1 MSDRTCVKCNKVFD
15 LPCRL
20 KNHQKR
26 KISCELIILNIPIQD
41 KKNFKCK
48 HCLRT
53 FTTETSM
60 YRHIRQACKIVNC
73 PNKDSL
79 LLAINS
85 SNLAIVQKQV
95 ETLTNTV
102 NNLQNNLKKENTN
115 INNQGVIQ
123 NIETQ
128 NIQNNNITINCTIL
142 PYWLNKQTSLF
153 IAEMNIKHDDLLSPF
168 LKGNSAANEYAKI
181 SYLDKV
187 DVKNS
192 EGRLNPKGF
201 IANQLISSAIIEM
214 IENVYADSEND
225 TSVVY
230 LLKKDKVMVY
240 QENGIWC
247 VKSLDNVNRELC
259 GNIVQNV
266 RAMRD
271 KIVYPKEVYNGEKVA
286 INETFRDLPM
296 EYGTAKPKGFIANT
310 SKILKNSKN
319 ELSIILESNKDKL
332 KNDKLI

>member
-1 MSDRTCVKCNKVFD
+1 
-15 LPCRL
+15 
-20 KNHQKR
+20 
-26 KISCELIILNIPIQD
+26 
-41 KKNFKCK
+41 
-48 HCLRT
+48 
-53 FTTETSM
+53 
-60 YRHIRQACKIVNC
+60 
-73 PNKDSL
+73 
-79 LLAINS
+79 
-85 SNLAIVQKQV
+85 
-95 ETLTNTV
+95 
-102 NNLQNNLKKENTN
+102 
-115 INNQGVIQ
+115 
-123 NIETQ
+123 
-128 NIQNNNITINCTIL
+128 
-142 PYWLNKQTSLF
+142 
-153 IAEMNIKHDDLLSPF
+153 MNIKHDDLLSPF

>member
-1 MSDRTCVKCNKVFD
+1 MDRTCNLCNKLFTTVYG
-15 LPCRL
+15 LKKHKLRKVPCIIETIPTS
-20 KNHQKR
+20 KN
-26 KISCELIILNIPIQD
+26 D
-41 KKNFKCK
+41 KFKCIACN
-48 HCLRT
+48 HT
-53 FTTETSM
+53 FTTNQSLQK
-60 YRHIRQACKIVNC
+60 HIIKTCLIIK
-73 PNKDSL
+73 NKNKT
-79 LLAINS
+79 I
-85 SNLAIVQKQV
+85 
-95 ETLTNTV
+95 TNTDEI
-102 NNLQNNLKKENTN
+102 NKIKKELDELKKQ
-115 INNQGVIQ
+115 INNKESI

-128 NIQNNNITINCTIL
+128 NIQNIDTQNIQNNITINCTIL
-142 PYWLNKQTSLF
+142 PYP
-153 IAEMNIKHDDLLSPF
+153 EMNIKHDDLLSPF

-187 DVKNS
+187 DIKNS
-192 EGRLNPKGF
+192 EAN
-201 IANQLISSAIIEM
+201 NQLISSAIIEM

-240 QENGIWC
+240 QKDGIWC

-286 INETFRDLPM
+286 INETFRDLPT
-296 EYGTAKPKGFIANT
+296 EYENNT

-332 KNDKLI
+332 KNDKLIT

>member
-115 INNQGVIQ
+115 INNQGVIN

-142 PYWLNKQTSLF
+142 PYP
-153 IAEMNIKHDDLLSPF
+153 EMNIKHDDLLSPF

-192 EGRLNPKGF
+192 EAN
-201 IANQLISSAIIEM
+201 NQLISSAIIEM
-214 IENVYADSEND
+214 IENVYADSENRNI
-225 TSVVY
+225 Y

-296 EYGTAKPKGFIANT
+296 EYENNT